1 MTTQVHTQS
10 AFGLRLHLQVLLL
23 GNLQGSFRQSC
34 LCFISV
40 SLFIAV
46 RSNRWQ
52 GGALFLRSPSD
63 VLLLSCSGD
72 QVPPPYPII
81 DVHVPE
87 RAQPLSRNLLAP
99 RAP

>member
-1 MTTQVHTQS
+1 
-10 AFGLRLHLQVLLL
+10 
-23 GNLQGSFRQSC
+23 
-34 LCFISV
+34 
-40 SLFIAV
+40 
-46 RSNRWQ
+46 
-52 GGALFLRSPSD
+52 
-63 VLLLSCSGD
+63 LLLSCSGD